1 MVKTI
6 LRRLLQMIPVLFV
19 VVTLTFILTRMI
31 PGNPATAVL
40 GPQATTEDIA
50 KMEEKMGLN
59 KSKIEQYG
67 MYWNDILH
75 GDFGTSYAYGTSVLE
90 LLGQRIP
97 NTLVL
102 SLTSLMLALL
112 IGIPIGVYSAVH
124 QNTAFDYIFMFL
136 ALLGIS
142 VPIFWFALMM
152 VLVFAVNLGWFPTMG
167 IGDWSNGFWGYV
179 QYMVLPV
186 ICLTLHP
193 MATFARISR
202 SSTLETINT
211 DYIKA
216 MRSKGLSEPKLLW
229 KHAFK
234 NALPPIITVVG
245 MQLAYCVTGAMLT
258 ETIFS
263 WPGMGML
270 IVKAVTNRDYAL
282 IQGTVVIVALVFIV
296 VNLLVDLAYML
307 VNPKVSYEGGGKN

>member
-102 SLTSLMLALL
+102 SLTSLVLALL
-112 IGIPIGVYSAVH
+112 SGIPIGVYSAVH

-245 MQLAYCVTGAMLT
+245 MQLAYCITGAMLT

>member
-102 SLTSLMLALL
+102 SLTSLVLALL

-186 ICLTLHP
+186 ICLTVHP
-193 MATFARISR
+193 MATLARISR

-245 MQLAYCVTGAMLT
+245 MQLAYCITGAMLT

>member
-75 GDFGTSYAYGTSVLE
+75 GDFGTSYAYGTPVLD

-102 SLTSLMLALL
+102 SLTSLVLALL

-152 VLVFAVNLGWFPTMG
+152 VLVFAVNLGWFPAMG
-167 IGDWSNGFWGYV
+167 IGDWSNGFWGTYSIWCCRLFV
-179 QYMVLPV
+179 
-186 ICLTLHP
+186 
-193 MATFARISR
+193 
-202 SSTLETINT
+202 
-211 DYIKA
+211 
-216 MRSKGLSEPKLLW
+216 
-229 KHAFK
+229 
-234 NALPPIITVVG
+234 
-245 MQLAYCVTGAMLT
+245 
-258 ETIFS
+258 
-263 WPGMGML
+263 
-270 IVKAVTNRDYAL
+270 
-282 IQGTVVIVALVFIV
+282 
-296 VNLLVDLAYML
+296 
-307 VNPKVSYEGGGKN
+307 

>member
-102 SLTSLMLALL
+102 SLTSLVLALL

-152 VLVFAVNLGWFPTMG
+152 VLVFSVNLGWLPAMG
-167 IGDWSNGFWGYV
+167 IGDMSNGFWEYV
-179 QYMVLPV
+179 RYMVLPV

-307 VNPKVSYEGGGKN
+307 VNPKVSYEGGSKN

>member
-67 MYWNDILH
+67 MYWNNILH

-102 SLTSLMLALL
+102 SLTSLVLALL

-245 MQLAYCVTGAMLT
+245 MQLAYCITGAMLT

>member
-102 SLTSLMLALL
+102 SLTSLVLALL

-136 ALLGIS
+136 SLLGIS

-245 MQLAYCVTGAMLT
+245 MQLAYCITGAMLT

>member
-1 MVKTI
+1 
-6 LRRLLQMIPVLFV
+6 
-19 VVTLTFILTRMI
+19 
-31 PGNPATAVL
+31 
-40 GPQATTEDIA
+40 
-50 KMEEKMGLN
+50 
-59 KSKIEQYG
+59 

-75 GDFGTSYAYGTSVLE
+75 GDFGTSYAYGTPVLD

-102 SLTSLMLALL
+102 SLTSLVLALL

-152 VLVFAVNLGWFPTMG
+152 VLVFAVNLGWFPAMG

-270 IVKAVTNRDYAL
+270 IVKAVTNRDYSL

>member
-102 SLTSLMLALL
+102 SLTSLVLALL

-179 QYMVLPV
+179 QYLVLPV

>member
-90 LLGQRIP
+90 RVGQGIP
-97 NTLVL
+97 NTLVR
-102 SLTSLMLALL
+102 SLTSLVLALL

-179 QYMVLPV
+179 QYLVLPV

>member
-6 LRRLLQMIPVLFV
+6 LRRFLQMIPVLFV
-19 VVTLTFILTRMI
+19 VVTLVFILTRMI

-40 GPQATTEDIA
+40 GPQATSEDIA

-59 KSKIEQYG
+59 KSKLEQYG

-75 GDFGTSYAYGTSVLE
+75 GDFGTSYSYNKPVLD
-90 LLGQRIP
+90 LLGERIP
-97 NTLVL
+97 NTLAL
-102 SLTSLMLALL
+102 SLTSLVLAIL
-112 IGIPIGVYSAVH
+112 IGVPIGVYSAVH
-124 QNTAFDYIFMFL
+124 QNTAFDYIVMSL
-136 ALLGIS
+136 AIVGIS

-152 VLVFAVNLGWFPTMG
+152 ILVLAVNLKWLPAMG

-179 QYMVLPV
+179 QYMIMPV
-186 ICLTLHP
+186 ICLTLHHT
-193 MATFARISR
+193 ATFARISR
-202 SSTLETINT
+202 SRTLETINT

-216 MRSKGLSEPKLLW
+216 LRSKGLSEPKLLW

-234 NALPPIITVVG
+234 NALPPIITVIG
-245 MQLAYCVTGAMLT
+245 MQLAYCVTGAMLN

-270 IVKAVTNRDYAL
+270 IVKAVTNRDYAM
-282 IQGTVVIVALVFIV
+282 IQGTVVIVAIVFIV

-307 VNPKVSYEGGGKN
+307 VNPKVSYEGGQKS

>member
-1 MVKTI
+1 
-6 LRRLLQMIPVLFV
+6 MIPVLFV

-102 SLTSLMLALL
+102 SLTSLVLALL

-152 VLVFAVNLGWFPTMG
+152 VLVFSVNLGWLPAMG
-167 IGDWSNGFWGYV
+167 IGDMSNGFWEYV
-179 QYMVLPV
+179 RYMVLPV

-307 VNPKVSYEGGGKN
+307 VNPKVSYEGGSKN

>member
-245 MQLAYCVTGAMLT
+245 MQLAYCITGAMLT

>member
-1 MVKTI
+1 
-6 LRRLLQMIPVLFV
+6 MIPVLFV

-102 SLTSLMLALL
+102 SLTSLVLALL

-179 QYMVLPV
+179 QYMVLPGYLSDLASHGN
-186 ICLTLHP
+186 ICTYFPFQHAGNHQYRLHQGD
-193 MATFARISR
+193 AFQRAFGT
-202 SSTLETINT
+202 ET
-211 DYIKA
+211 
-216 MRSKGLSEPKLLW
+216 LW

-245 MQLAYCVTGAMLT
+245 MQLAYCITGAMLT

>member
-75 GDFGTSYAYGTSVLE
+75 GDFGTSYAYGTSGLE

-102 SLTSLMLALL
+102 SLTSLVLALL

-245 MQLAYCVTGAMLT
+245 MQLAYCITGAMLT

>member
-102 SLTSLMLALL
+102 SLTSLVLALL

-167 IGDWSNGFWGYV
+167 IGDWSNGFWEYV

-245 MQLAYCVTGAMLT
+245 MQLAYCITGAMLT

>member
-75 GDFGTSYAYGTSVLE
+75 GDFGTSYAYGTPVLD

-102 SLTSLMLALL
+102 SLTSLVLALL

-152 VLVFAVNLGWFPTMG
+152 VLVFAVNLGWFPAMG

-258 ETIFS
+258 ERS
-263 WPGMGML
+263 SRGRVW
-270 IVKAVTNRDYAL
+270 VC
-282 IQGTVVIVALVFIV
+282 
-296 VNLLVDLAYML
+296 
-307 VNPKVSYEGGGKN
+307 